1 MDEQTKGETLIMEFI
16 VIARKL
22 ENGIVQYG
30 YDAYGDGC
38 RKIASDL
45 LEKYNTPESVEELFS
60 EKGITELGKTDAE
73 PETENCRQN
82 LLSFS
87 SSEDG
92 VLGWFV
98 DSIFFYDSDNV
109 WYFIVAGHDRLRIK
123 IPLEYV
129 LLHPDA
135 VISDSE
141 ERKILSERLISHIL
155 GVYHYTDPQFALFLS
170 EKFPEGVELI
180 RREVRQS
187 DNPAF
192 SY

>member
-1 MDEQTKGETLIMEFI
+1 MEFI

-82 LLSFS
+82 LLELSQ
-87 SSEDG
+87 
-92 VLGWFV
+92 L
-98 DSIFFYDSDNV
+98 I
-109 WYFIVAGHDRLRIK
+109 
-123 IPLEYV
+123 
-129 LLHPDA
+129 
-135 VISDSE
+135 
-141 ERKILSERLISHIL
+141 IL
-155 GVYHYTDPQFALFLS
+155 YKMCKY
-170 EKFPEGVELI
+170 
-180 RREVRQS
+180 
-187 DNPAF
+187 
-192 SY
+192 